1 MVSGKTLMVP
11 RQPDMDQHGLIQTV
25 SEKTTTREMLKLKEL
40 SMMRISLKLD
50 GEPIHQLQSMAQ
62 QLLNQLS
69 KLDILTANSPLGT
82 TTNHNQT
89 LRSRSGRSQHFMNT
103 HTTIHSLVLPTTLMD
118 QEPSRM
124 EELLP
129 LNL

>member
-11 RQPDMDQHGLIQTV
+11 RLPDMDQHGLIQTV

-62 QLLNQLS
+62 QLPSQLS
-69 KLDILTANSPLGT
+69 KLDILTANSLLGT

-103 HTTIHSLVLPTTLMD
+103 HTTIHSLALPTTLMD

>member
-62 QLLNQLS
+62 QLLNQL
-69 KLDILTANSPLGT
+69 
-82 TTNHNQT
+82 
-89 LRSRSGRSQHFMNT
+89 
-103 HTTIHSLVLPTTLMD
+103 
-118 QEPSRM
+118 
-124 EELLP
+124 
-129 LNL
+129 